1 MKMAQ
6 LRQLEAQALTGDGKA
21 CLALYTEYCNNTPD
35 KLTARKWLDLALD
48 CDEPRAIFI
57 EGVASLA
64 SGKVSDAL
72 PMLKLAAENDNT
84 DAMNVLGQYYLGNI
98 KGMPHDVID
107 LEQGLDYLIGAARG
121 GNRDAQIVLGKGSLQ
136 GTWFRKDVRI
146 ARYWFEQA
154 RKQGSRQADRL
165 LEELDRVHETI
176 IRSTRIVKL
185 CAPTAKHEK
194 TSKARNK
201 PTVLTAV
208 GLFRLSRIDA
218 AEEGAAGHV
227 WFNAGG
233 NLIHDYFSHLFYGQS
248 HETCTSAILSFMNS
262 SNTSRNLF
270 VEGMKASIPIALGY
284 FAVSAAYGMAA
295 IIQGMTVF
303 EATVTS
309 LTNLTS
315 AGQFAGTTLICTG
328 ASFIEL
334 ILTQLII
341 NARYFLMS
349 ISLAQKTGGKIPL
362 TKRLIM
368 SFGITDEIYAVAV
381 GEKGHLRFP
390 WFLGLMVPPIIGW
403 TAGTLTGA
411 AASSILPPDL
421 VNALGLAM
429 YGMFIAIFV
438 PAARNEKSVMIC
450 VLLSIALSCL
460 FSYMPGLKNL
470 SSGYVIVIV
479 TVIAAGVCAWLFPR
493 KDEEDA

>member
-1 MKMAQ
+1 
-6 LRQLEAQALTGDGKA
+6 
-21 CLALYTEYCNNTPD
+21 
-35 KLTARKWLDLALD
+35 
-48 CDEPRAIFI
+48 
-57 EGVASLA
+57 
-64 SGKVSDAL
+64 
-72 PMLKLAAENDNT
+72 
-84 DAMNVLGQYYLGNI
+84 
-98 KGMPHDVID
+98 
-107 LEQGLDYLIGAARG
+107 
-121 GNRDAQIVLGKGSLQ
+121 
-136 GTWFRKDVRI
+136 
-146 ARYWFEQA
+146 
-154 RKQGSRQADRL
+154 
-165 LEELDRVHETI
+165 
-176 IRSTRIVKL
+176 
-185 CAPTAKHEK
+185 
-194 TSKARNK
+194 
-201 PTVLTAV
+201 
-208 GLFRLSRIDA
+208 
-218 AEEGAAGHV
+218 
-227 WFNAGG
+227 
-233 NLIHDYFSHLFYGQS
+233 
-248 HETCTSAILSFMNS
+248 MNS

-303 EATVTS
+303 EATITS

-362 TKRLIM
+362 AKRLIM

-381 GEKGHLRFP
+381 GEKGNLRFP

-438 PAARNEKSVMIC
+438 PAVRNEKSVMIC